1 MINFGAMSETIHNF
15 LDSDYIDIFRKSADS
30 AKREE
35 IYSNISC
42 HIAIKTADN
51 PDPNSVDTK
60 PIVTSLVIHMPTWVD
75 IKNDDYVI
83 AKKMNISGEILALYS
98 GTVGY
103 PAVSMARQSVNML
116 METLEVTE
124 PVTPVPPQ
132 NKSQVVISY
141 LNVDNDEK
149 IKSDLIQTVEQGVS
163 VNFFP
168 PSINNYELNKSV
180 LDGQEMPL
188 GAITIENPTAEG
200 HTIQFLYKAVS
211 IISSFKVLVN
221 GLYTKDN
228 GTLGS
233 GYHLYKSI
241 PIVSVSDGIWQISV
255 NKFEHD
261 EIGIVNITE
270 GTKVKDN
277 LGNWHIVT
285 SNPQKVGD
293 YYMCEIADYEPTEAE
308 QNAYE
313 THWYETRSIGGN
325 S

>member
-1 MINFGAMSETIHNF
+1 MINFGAISEPLHNF
-15 LDSDYIDIFRKSADS
+15 LDSDYIDIYRKSADS

-42 HIAIKTADN
+42 HIAINTADN
-51 PDPNSVDTK
+51 PNPNSVDTK
-60 PIVTSLVIHMPTWVD
+60 PIITSLVIHMPTWVD

-103 PAVSMARQSVNML
+103 PAVSMARQSVNMN

-124 PVTPVPPQ
+124 PITPVPPQ
-132 NKSQVVISY
+132 NKSQVIISY

-149 IKSDLIQTVEQGVS
+149 IKSDLIQTVEQGVT

-168 PSINNYELNKSV
+168 PNINNYELNKSV

-188 GAITIENPTAEG
+188 GAITIEDPTAEG
-200 HTIQFLYKAVS
+200 HEIQFLYKAVS
-211 IISSFKVLVN
+211 IISSFRVLVN
-221 GLYTKDN
+221 GPYTKDN

-233 GYHLYKSI
+233 GYHLYSKI
-241 PIVSVSDGIWQISV
+241 PILAVSENLINIPV
-255 NKFEHD
+255 NKFIHD
-261 EIGIVNITE
+261 EIGIINITE
-270 GTKVKDN
+270 GTKIKDN
-277 LGNWHIVT
+277 LGNWHIIKT
-285 SNPQKVGD
+285 NPQKIDD
-293 YYMCEIADYEPTEAE
+293 YYMCEIADYEPKEAE

-313 THWYETRSIGGN
+313 THWYETRSGGQE
-325 S
+325 